1 MKQRAIIG
9 IALIMAAAACSSI
22 SYQPFTAV
30 KFQRTERVE
39 LFTTKMPERDYVEI
53 GRITVEEDAFK
64 GEAGMIPDAI
74 QKAKEIGADGLI
86 WQKEGSSGLYAVPIG
101 KTWVV
106 GDSKTITFIAIRY
119 K

>member
-1 MKQRAIIG
+1 MKRRAILGAIV
-9 IALIMAAAACSSI
+9 LTAAACSTVSF
-22 SYQPFTAV
+22 QPFTAT
-30 KFQRTERVE
+30 KFQPTARVD

-86 WQKEGSSGLYAVPIG
+86 WQKEGSSGLVAIPIG